1 MRIRLAPCLVKEIR
15 EFEGSYYLVIDA
27 PNETL
32 KAVVRPDVPQAHEM
46 VTQLQELNAAFMTV
60 DLEASV
66 RAYLSKASGQQ
77 IEVLSIQV
85 RPPGANGTGEAAG
98 AKK

>member
-1 MRIRLAPCLVKEIR
+1 MRIRVSPCLVKEVR
-15 EFEGSYYLVIDA
+15 EFEGSYYLVLDA

-46 VTQLQELNAAFMTV
+46 SSQLQELNNAFMPV

-66 RAYLSKASGQQ
+66 RAYISKTSGQQ
-77 IEVLSIQV
+77 IEFQSIQV
-85 RPPGANGTGEAAG
+85 RPFAANGSGDAP
-98 AKK
+98 KK